1 MAVTLQFIGGADS
14 VTGSKYLVRSG
25 TQSLLVDCGL
35 FQGFKQL
42 RLRNWDALPVPPD
55 SVDAVILTHAHLD
68 HSGYVPKL
76 QRDGFAGRV
85 HVSPG
90 TRDLCKILWPDSGH
104 LQEEDA
110 FYANRHGFSK
120 HSPAEP
126 LYNRQDAVNSLA
138 LLQSHPWGEAFS
150 PMPGWRATFSSA
162 GHILGASS
170 LLLEVGERRILF
182 SGDLG
187 RPDDLIMKPPQD
199 PPAADT
205 VLIEST
211 YGNRVHPH
219 EDAMAELAPA
229 LQRAAARS
237 GVVVIPVFAVGRAQA
252 ILHAIA
258 TLKAQGLVPHHLPI
272 YLDSPMAVHTTD
284 LFQRHPEAH
293 RLDTHALKGLKHVAT
308 MVESTEDS
316 KALSKRHGPMVILAA
331 SGMAT
336 GGRVLHHLA
345 HYLPDHRNMVIL
357 TGYQAPGT
365 RGATIAGGGTMLR
378 MHGQD
383 VAIHAEVV
391 QLQSSSAHADA
402 TQLVGWLKQMKN
414 KPDQVYVVH
423 GEPEASDAL
432 RQRIERDLKWRAL
445 VPEHGSSW
453 PT

>member
-14 VTGSKYLVRSG
+14 VTGSKYLVCSG

-42 RLRNWDALPVPPD
+42 RLRNWDALPVAPD

-126 LYNRQDAVNSLA
+126 LYDRQDAVNSLA

-219 EDAMAELAPA
+219 EDALAELAPA

-284 LFQRHPEAH
+284 LFRHHPDGH
-293 RLDTHALKGLKHVAT
+293 RLSPTQMQAMQDVAV
-308 MVESTEDS
+308 MVESVQDS
-316 KALSKRHGPMVILAA
+316 KALAKRHGPKVILSA

-345 HYLPDHRNMVIL
+345 LYLPDHRNMVIL

-365 RGATIAGGGTMLR
+365 RGASLASGQPSVRI
-378 MHGQD
+378 HGRD
-383 VAIHAEVV
+383 VGVKAEVV
-391 QLQSSSAHADA
+391 CMASASAHADSV
-402 TQLVGWLKQMKN
+402 QLLQWLSRMP
-414 KPDQVYVVH
+414 KPPGQVYVVH
-423 GEPEASDAL
+423 GEAAASDAL
-432 RQRIERDLKWRAL
+432 RWKIEHELGWRAR
-445 VPEHGSSW
+445 VPDHLSVW
-453 PT
+453 PL